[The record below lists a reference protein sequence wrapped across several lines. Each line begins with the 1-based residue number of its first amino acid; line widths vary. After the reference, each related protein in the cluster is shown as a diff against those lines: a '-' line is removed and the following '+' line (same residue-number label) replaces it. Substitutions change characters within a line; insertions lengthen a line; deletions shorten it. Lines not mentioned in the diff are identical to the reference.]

1 MKAKAKSEEAEDEKS
16 RTRRHRE
23 AQQKTASRLSTSSL
37 KGPLNT
43 SSTSLFN
50 ADSSSTSCS
59 AGGFKTLQLFKDI
72 KNLQMKIQN
81 DLDY

>member
-1 MKAKAKSEEAEDEKS
+1 
-16 RTRRHRE
+16 
-23 AQQKTASRLSTSSL
+23 
-37 KGPLNT
+37 LNT
-43 SSTSLFN
+43 SNTSLFN
-50 ADSSSTSCS
+50 ADVSSTSCS